1 MFSSQSYDEA
11 QYWLLEDEYEPVE
24 GRLSVSE
31 LVWTIHVGAIPYG
44 IAALHA
50 LFDKLGF
57 KGDRYF
63 ITIAIDPYKLQKLI
77 YWETRLFS
85 LIN

>member
-1 MFSSQSYDEA
+1 MMQ
-11 QYWLLEDEYEPVE
+11 VE
-24 GRLSVSE
+24 
-31 LVWTIHVGAIPYG
+31 GAIPYG

-50 LFDKLGF
+50 LFDKWGC
-57 KGDRYF
+57 KGDSYF

-77 YWETRLFS
+77 YCETRLFS